1 MATATATS
9 TATTTAAT
17 ADPSPPNPE
26 KNMHKNR
33 LQSYAARTHKM
44 LPVYSVECE
53 GEYHQPKF
61 RCTVEVGGQQFSSTG
76 SFSRKKEAEQD
87 AARVAYEILVTVG
100 ENDVKEMLGMIDQL
114 VHRGAWPPS
123 RHPAPLGCCSPSADT
138 PRPRCPSPS
147 PLHTRDGGEA
157 DGRHP
162 GGHGGMRLCLE
173 RSERDQ
179 RLSEAAVHIGQ
190 AEEVVKLQHQRGGAT
205 RVWSGGGEGRR
216 GRGVA
221 AVGRQQPRST
231 GGALG
236 DRDGREAPRWT
247 CLDQNNLPSQQ
258 TGVHDGVFS
267 KSILYE
273 FAVKTKTTWPAYSVV
288 RLEKPFTMFVASV
301 VFDGTTYTG
310 DSAPNMKDAKQ
321 NAARSVIKSILATG
335 NTCMV
340 EIIRSKKH
348 LITAVRSSGNTSTTF
363 TPIKFTRSVAYTA
376 YGGPD
381 HVEPM
386 SQDGSSSLAVQ
397 GHSIPPTVGPS
408 AKPST
413 KVVTVSKKRK
423 DRIEG
428 PDVNEARV
436 AKEH

>member
-9 TATTTAAT
+9 TAATTAAT

-100 ENDVKEMLGMIDQL
+100 ENDVKEMLGMIDQ
-114 VHRGAWPPS
+114 
-123 RHPAPLGCCSPSADT
+123 
-138 PRPRCPSPS
+138 
-147 PLHTRDGGEA
+147 
-157 DGRHP
+157 
-162 GGHGGMRLCLE
+162 
-173 RSERDQ
+173 
-179 RLSEAAVHIGQ
+179 
-190 AEEVVKLQHQRGGAT
+190 
-205 RVWSGGGEGRR
+205 
-216 GRGVA
+216 
-221 AVGRQQPRST
+221 
-231 GGALG
+231 
-236 DRDGREAPRWT
+236 
-247 CLDQNNLPSQQ
+247 
-258 TGVHDGVFS
+258 DGVFS

-397 GHSIPPTVGPS
+397 GHSIAPTVGPS